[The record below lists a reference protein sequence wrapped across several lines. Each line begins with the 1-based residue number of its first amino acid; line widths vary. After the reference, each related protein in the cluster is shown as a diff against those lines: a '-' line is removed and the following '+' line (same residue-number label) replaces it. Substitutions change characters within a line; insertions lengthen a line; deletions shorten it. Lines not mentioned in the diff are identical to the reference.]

1 MRNSEAEQLRTINHH
16 RIGATLPNEKWIWY
30 QEWNNAIFL
39 HWRADAAM
47 LKNMVPASVQLDT
60 FNGEAWVSLVAF
72 TMQHICPRQLPHLS
86 FISNFHEINLRT
98 YVTDGEHHGVYF
110 LSIEAGKLLSAYLSR
125 TLSGLPYQKARM
137 SREYGKHY
145 SYNSINPRTGNFL
158 DIDFSIGDKLS
169 AKTELDTWL
178 TERYYLYMDKG
189 SSVSI
194 FPVHHPEWELK
205 NIDIHQLDLSYRI
218 GETELSQRN
227 VELMHYSPGVKVI
240 AWPDKKI

>member
-1 MRNSEAEQLRTINHH
+1 MVPGMEQCHIPALAGRCSYAEKYGSCFCSVRYLQRRSLGFTGGIH
-16 RIGATLPNEKWIWY
+16 
-30 QEWNNAIFL
+30 
-39 HWRADAAM
+39 DAAH
-47 LKNMVPASVQLDT
+47 LPPA
-60 FNGEAWVSLVAF
+60 
-72 TMQHICPRQLPHLS
+72 LPHLS